1 LAIPSGPAVLEL
13 HLTNT
18 MTYRPDDLTPERRA
32 A

>member
-1 LAIPSGPAVLEL
+1 VLEL